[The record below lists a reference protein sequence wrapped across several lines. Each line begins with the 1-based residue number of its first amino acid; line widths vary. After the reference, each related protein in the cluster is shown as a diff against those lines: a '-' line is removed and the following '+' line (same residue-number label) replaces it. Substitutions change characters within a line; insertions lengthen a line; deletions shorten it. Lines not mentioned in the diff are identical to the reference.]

1 MWIIE
6 WVISV
11 FLLYAGISTLYLL
24 FFSLAGKFTPVQKTI
39 TPGGFTKR
47 VAVLIPAYKEDA
59 VIVEIARQALHQSY
73 PAHLYDVV
81 VIADS
86 LQSGTLQQLKELP
99 VLVLEV
105 QFDQSTKAKALNAAL
120 QTLPSFDRLAVL
132 DADNIMA
139 IDFLEKVNT
148 WLDKGYVAVQGHRTA
163 KNTNTSIAILD
174 AISEEINNHIFRKG
188 HQVAGLSA
196 ALIGSGMGFEYQF
209 FKDKMLSIKAVGGFD
224 KELEMRILL
233 EGKKIYYVEDAI
245 IYDEKVQNT
254 TDFKNQRTRWIT
266 AQINYLQLYFFK
278 AVEQLIFKGNLD
290 FFNKILQTML
300 LPRILLL
307 GLLCINT
314 LITMLSG
321 NLLLSGISF
330 GTTALL
336 LVALLIAIPRHL
348 LDRIRLVELLNL
360 PVLFLKYAGSLMN
373 MKAARKKFI
382 HTPHG
387 HLQ

>member
-1 MWIIE
+1 
-6 WVISV
+6 
-11 FLLYAGISTLYLL
+11 
-24 FFSLAGKFTPVQKTI
+24 
-39 TPGGFTKR
+39 
-47 VAVLIPAYKEDA
+47 
-59 VIVEIARQALHQSY
+59 
-73 PAHLYDVV
+73 
-81 VIADS
+81 
-86 LQSGTLQQLKELP
+86 
-99 VLVLEV
+99 
-105 QFDQSTKAKALNAAL
+105 
-120 QTLPSFDRLAVL
+120 
-132 DADNIMA
+132 
-139 IDFLEKVNT
+139 
-148 WLDKGYVAVQGHRTA
+148 
-163 KNTNTSIAILD
+163 
-174 AISEEINNHIFRKG
+174 
-188 HQVAGLSA
+188 
-196 ALIGSGMGFEYQF
+196 MGFEYQF